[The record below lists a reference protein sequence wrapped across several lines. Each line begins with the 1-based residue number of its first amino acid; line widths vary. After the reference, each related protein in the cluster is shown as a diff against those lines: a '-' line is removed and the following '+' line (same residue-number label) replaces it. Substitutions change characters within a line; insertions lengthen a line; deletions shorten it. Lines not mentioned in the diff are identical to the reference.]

1 MVWSDTHLL
10 NQFQLLEIV
19 FNYVTI
25 AGIPKQEFQ
34 QVEGGDTDVGG
45 VTVIFAVT
53 HGGREGIRDTHVEF
67 AVPTQR
73 GHRQMCAGVPLCVST
88 RQSRI
93 IWTHRT

>member
-67 AVPTQR
+67 AVSTQR
-73 GHRQMCAGVPLCVST
+73 GHRPGVPLCVST
-88 RQSRI
+88 RHMRI

>member
-45 VTVIFAVT
+45 VTVIFAVRVT
-53 HGGREGIRDTHVEF
+53 HGGEGEAGGGTGDLPGPDTGGGVLRE
-67 AVPTQR
+67 
-73 GHRQMCAGVPLCVST
+73 
-88 RQSRI
+88 
-93 IWTHRT
+93 